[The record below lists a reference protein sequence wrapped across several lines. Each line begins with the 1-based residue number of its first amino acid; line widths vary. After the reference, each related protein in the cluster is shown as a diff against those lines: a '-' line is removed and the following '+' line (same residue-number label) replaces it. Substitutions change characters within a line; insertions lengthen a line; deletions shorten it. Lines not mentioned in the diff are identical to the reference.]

1 MQASSFWQRYVGTI
15 ESGDLDDLRRDMIL
29 EVSAAVLVIGWLLT
43 LSAIGYEG
51 RLEYLPAAFILFA
64 GSVASVWLRGT
75 HYRLALYVLTVTVL
89 SAVTCLKWFAPD
101 SPAQYYFPV
110 AIVASSLL
118 VTSLRVFVIA
128 TITSVVCVAV
138 ARSHG
143 MSWFDQQQIVAPVT
157 LIYLTAFAA
166 WLGSRQVNMAL
177 AWMHNSYRKAESLV
191 NELRDERMSLA
202 RALKMLEEAY
212 VRIEKMNY
220 ALIEARSMAEEGR
233 RLKAEFAANVSHE
246 LRTPLNII
254 IGFSETMANAPE
266 TYGGVSWTPILRG
279 DIEQIYQN
287 ARHLSSLIDDILDL
301 SALDVHKLGLTVEET
316 RVEEVI
322 EEAIAVVH
330 DLYRAK
336 NLYLTVQTDPELPRV
351 RMDSTR
357 IRQVLINLL
366 TNSSRFTSMGGVTIT
381 AQLVGQE
388 IQVAVTD
395 TGVGI
400 APQDVSRVFEDFGQV
415 DGSTSRKYEGTG
427 LGIPLSK
434 RLVELHGG
442 RMWLTSQ
449 PGRGTTFYFTVPI
462 LVQPQTDSAQLSAS
476 APAYATTYRKAVLMI
491 EPDPLLLRIVRRHLS
506 GHDVVAVQDCA
517 DLAALIEH
525 HQPIALVIDQ
535 LDENDS
541 LLRAEVTDAP
551 HDLPVITVSLP
562 GSLHVAQTLGIQN
575 YLIKPVLREQLLD
588 AIAGLGRPVQNVLI
602 VDDDPQ
608 LVELISRMLQ
618 SAGKAYHPLEAFGGA
633 EALER
638 LRHEPVDLVL
648 LDLLMPE
655 VGGLMMLQVM
665 KSDPALAEIPVIVI
679 SAQYPETVPSEGGLF
694 IKLVRPQN
702 ASINETLNCLQ
713 ALVEVLPLRGL
724 PPVGAESA
732 SPAIP
737 GGQPAS

>member
-1 MQASSFWQRYVGTI
+1 MQASSFWQRFIGTI

-29 EVSAAVLVIGWLLT
+29 EIGAAVLVIGWLLT
-43 LSAIGYEG
+43 LSAIGYDG
-51 RLEYLPAAFILFA
+51 RLEYLPAAIILLI
-64 GSVASVWLRGT
+64 GSVGSLWLRSA
-75 HYRLALYVLTVTVL
+75 HYRLALYVLIATVL
-89 SAVTCLKWFAPD
+89 GAIMCFKGFAPD
-101 SPAQYYFPV
+101 SLAQYYFPV
-110 AIVASSLL
+110 AIVVSSLL
-118 VTSLRVFVIA
+118 MSSARVFVPA
-128 TITSVVCVAV
+128 TLASLACLAV
-138 ARSHG
+138 ARSQG
-143 MSWFDQQQIVAPVT
+143 ASWFDSQQIVTPIT

-177 AWMHNSYRKAESLV
+177 AWMHNSYRRAEALV

-220 ALIEARSMAEEGR
+220 ALIEARSMAEEAR

-266 TYGGVSWTPILRG
+266 TWAGVSWSPVLRG

-301 SALDVHKLGLTVEET
+301 SALDVHKLGLTVDET
-316 RVEEVI
+316 RIEEVI

-336 NLYLTVQTDPELPRV
+336 NLYLTAQTDPELPRV

-366 TNSSRFTSMGGVTIT
+366 TNSSRFTSVGGVTIT
-381 AQLVGQE
+381 ARLVGQE
-388 IQVAVTD
+388 IQVAVAD

-400 APQDVSRVFEDFGQV
+400 APKDVHRVFEDFGQV

-427 LGIPLSK
+427 LGVPLSK

-449 PGRGTTFYFTVPI
+449 PGQGTTFYFTVPT
-462 LVQPQTDSAQLSAS
+462 LSQPPTDLGPFSAN
-476 APAYATTYRKAVLMI
+476 APAYATAYRKAVLI
-491 EPDPLLLRIVRRHLS
+491 VEPDPLLLRIVRRHLS
-506 GHDVVAVQDCA
+506 SYDVVQVRDRT
-517 DLAALIEH
+517 DLPALIDH
-525 HQPIALVIDQ
+525 YRPIAVVIDQ
-535 LDENDS
+535 PGEDPV
-541 LLRAEVTDAP
+541 LLQTWVTDTP
-551 HDLPVITVSLP
+551 RDLPVITVSLP
-562 GSLHVAQTLGIQN
+562 GSLRVAQTLGIQN
-575 YLIKPVLREQLLD
+575 YLIKPVLREPLLD
-588 AIAGLGRPVQNVLI
+588 AMAGLGRPVQTVLI

-608 LVELISRMLQ
+608 LVELVSRMLQ
-618 SAGKAYHPLEAFGGA
+618 SAGEAYHPLEAFGGA

-638 LRHEPVDLVL
+638 LRREPVDLVL
-648 LDLLMPE
+648 LDLIMPE
-655 VGGLMMLQVM
+655 ISGLMTLQAM
-665 KSDPALAEIPVIVI
+665 KADPALAGIPVIVI
-679 SAQYPETVPSEGGLF
+679 SAQYPETVSSEDGLF
-694 IKLVRPQN
+694 VKLVRPQN

-713 ALVEVLPLRGL
+713 ALVGALPLRGL
-724 PPVGAESA
+724 PPVGTVST
-732 SPAIP
+732 
-737 GGQPAS
+737 